1 MSFSVSPSHRGRWL
15 TWANGLTASRLVA
28 APLLALAILR
38 EAHGVALL
46 IFVAAVLT
54 DLLDG
59 RVARHF
65 GEASSLGG
73 VLDHATDAAFVTVG
87 TGALGCAGEVPQILP
102 WLIAAAFLLQYVVD
116 SRVAAGRSLRASAL
130 GRWNGVA
137 YFVVLGIPVVRDGLG
152 LAWPGALLVN
162 AIGWL
167 LVVSTLLS
175 MAQRLRAWRRPHANA

>member
-1 MSFSVSPSHRGRWL
+1 MSVTTSPPRRGRWL
-15 TWANGLTASRLVA
+15 TWANGLTVSRLVA

-38 EAHGVALL
+38 EAHGLTLL

-59 RVARHF
+59 QVARRF
-65 GEASSLGG
+65 GEASPLGG
-73 VLDHATDAAFVTVG
+73 VLDHATDAAFVIAG

-102 WLIAAAFLLQYVVD
+102 WLIAAAFLQYVVD
-116 SRVAAGRSLRASAL
+116 SRVAAGSSLRSSVL

-152 LAWPGALLVN
+152 LAWPGAPLVN
-162 AIGWL
+162 AIGWA
-167 LVVSTLLS
+167 LVATTLLS
-175 MAQRLRAWRRPHANA
+175 MTQRLRAGWRPNPNA

>member
-1 MSFSVSPSHRGRWL
+1 MLASSSPTRRGRWL
-15 TWANGLTASRLVA
+15 TWANGLTATRLVA

-38 EAHGVALL
+38 EAHGLALL

-59 RVARHF
+59 RVARRF
-65 GEASSLGG
+65 GEASPLGG
-73 VLDHATDAAFVTVG
+73 VLDHATDAAFVTAG
-87 TGALGCAGEVPQILP
+87 TGALGCVGEVPQILP
-102 WLIAAAFLLQYVVD
+102 WLIAAAFLQYAVD
-116 SRVAAGRSLRASAL
+116 SRVAAGSSLRSSAL

-137 YFVVLGIPVVRDGLG
+137 YFVVLGIPVVRNGLG

-167 LVVSTLLS
+167 LVVSTLVS

>member
-1 MSFSVSPSHRGRWL
+1 MSASASPERRGRWL

-59 RVARHF
+59 RVARRF
-65 GEASSLGG
+65 GEASSFGG
-73 VLDHATDAAFVTVG
+73 VLDHATDAAFVTAG

-102 WLIAAAFLLQYVVD
+102 WLIAAAFLQYVVD
-116 SRVAAGRSLRASAL
+116 SRVTAGSSLRSSVL
-130 GRWNGVA
+130 GRCNGVA
-137 YFVVLGIPVVRDGLG
+137 YFAAVGIPVVRDGLG
-152 LAWPGALLVN
+152 LAWPAAPLVN
-162 AIGWL
+162 AIGWA
-167 LVVSTLLS
+167 LVASTLLS
-175 MAQRLRAWRRPHANA
+175 MLQRLWWRRGSHA

>member
-38 EAHGVALL
+38 EADGAALL
-46 IFVAAVLT
+46 IFVAAVLS

-73 VLDHATDAAFVTVG
+73 VLDHATDAAFVTAG
-87 TGALGCAGEVPQILP
+87 TGALGYAGEVPQILP
-102 WLIAAAFLLQYVVD
+102 WLIAAAFLQYVVD

-175 MAQRLRAWRRPHANA
+175 MAQRLRAWQRPHANA

>member
-1 MSFSVSPSHRGRWL
+1 LPVVKRQKATPSPLL

-38 EAHGVALL
+38 EAPGWALFV
-46 IFVAAVLT
+46 FVAAVLT

-59 RVARHF
+59 WVARRL

-73 VLDHATDAAFVTVG
+73 VLDHATDAAFVTAG
-87 TGALGCAGEVPQILP
+87 TGALACSGEVPRILP
-102 WLIAAAFLLQYVVD
+102 WLIAAAFVQYAVD
-116 SRVAAGRSLRASAL
+116 SRVAAGSSLRSSAL

-152 LAWPGALLVN
+152 LAWPGAPLVA
-162 AIGWL
+162 AIGWA
-167 LVVSTLLS
+167 LVATTLLS
-175 MAQRLRAWRRPHANA
+175 MAQRLRSNLHA